1 MADQFLHRQAGQFEF
16 LPHGQEPLGDRERG
30 LQRRQESLWHGA
42 HLPPR
47 AQQHPDRMAADRT
60 GLGDRTPLPVA
71 LSAPWRP
78 WHSLRHGLVYL
89 SLVEPG
95 FRLPARYQ
103 LNPAP
108 CGRLAGLRC
117 SLTTRPLSR
126 GVIPRQEPPS
136 LNGPNEPCLPHDS
149 NSLHNADSCFAEL
162 PILLPDLGEPHFKPV
177 SWVIL
182 TARQRSYILVGGVD
196 VSLFPPNMGNLPRNR
211 LWVPRRTARTN
222 CRAAVEALSPH

>member
-1 MADQFLHRQAGQFEF
+1 
-16 LPHGQEPLGDRERG
+16 
-30 LQRRQESLWHGA
+30 
-42 HLPPR
+42 
-47 AQQHPDRMAADRT
+47 MAADRT

-136 LNGPNEPCLPHDS
+136 LNGPQEPAPLRLRSAPQRQFLFRRTSETAGSSGGTGFVSEGAQVVSVCSGWASKMASFGNSSRSALSLS
-149 NSLHNADSCFAEL
+149 NSS
-162 PILLPDLGEPHFKPV
+162 
-177 SWVIL
+177 
-182 TARQRSYILVGGVD
+182 TARCPEGAPWRSA
-196 VSLFPPNMGNLPRNR
+196 
-211 LWVPRRTARTN
+211 WA
-222 CRAAVEALSPH
+222 

>member
-1 MADQFLHRQAGQFEF
+1 MADQFLHRQAGQLEF

-60 GLGDRTPLPVA
+60 GLGDRTPLPSA

-162 PILLPDLGEPHFKPV
+162 PILLPTSPRSPCAPGVRAILKNV
-177 SWVIL
+177 SGWGLCPDRKSV
-182 TARQRSYILVGGVD
+182 V
-196 VSLFPPNMGNLPRNR
+196 
-211 LWVPRRTARTN
+211 
-222 CRAAVEALSPH
+222 